1 MEILQIDDSTVICD
15 LYSDM
20 LGSRGHSISSVND
33 GKEGLELVIKNDYDL
48 IFLDMCMP
56 GYSGMNFLADLKNQR
71 PSELKKVVIISR
83 LELDDSQLDELSQF
97 GIHSIQQKPSDLA
110 NFENTRE
117 LEVKGKVLQFGR
129 KTPTV

>member
-1 MEILQIDDSTVICD
+1 MEILQIDDSPVICC

-20 LGSRGHSISSVND
+20 LGSRGNSISSVND

-97 GIHSIQQKPSDLA
+97 GIHSIQQKPSDLV
-110 NFENTRE
+110 NFENTGE